1 MEGAV
6 GMSVVGDICD
16 LLKELKGLS
25 DKYKDEKM
33 SSKLFEI
40 QSKFYELKEENEKL
54 KSRILELENIKDLE
68 QDLELLS
75 NGLYIRKSENAQG
88 KNIYYCSSCLNNYKK
103 LYPIV
108 SGNLHSNY
116 FCSNCKMSVG
126 FR

>member
-1 MEGAV
+1 
-6 GMSVVGDICD
+6 MSIVSEIYE

-33 SSKLFEI
+33 SNKVLEI
-40 QSKFYELKEENEKL
+40 QSKFYELKEENESL
-54 KSRILELENIKDLE
+54 KSKILELESIKELE
-68 QDLELLS
+68 QDLELLP
-75 NGLYIRKSENAQG
+75 NGLYIRKSEKEQG
-88 KNIYYCSSCLNNYKK
+88 KNIYYCSSCFHNYKK

-108 SGNLHSNY
+108 SGSLRSNH

>member
-1 MEGAV
+1 
-6 GMSVVGDICD
+6 MSIVEDIYN

-33 SSKLFEI
+33 SGKLFEI
-40 QSKFYELKEENEKL
+40 QNKFYELKEENELL
-54 KSRILELENIKDLE
+54 KTRIFELENVKELE

-75 NGLYIRKSENAQG
+75 NGLYIRKSEKEQG
-88 KNIYYCSSCLNNYKK
+88 KNIYYCSSCFNNHKK

-108 SGNLHSNY
+108 TGSLRTNH